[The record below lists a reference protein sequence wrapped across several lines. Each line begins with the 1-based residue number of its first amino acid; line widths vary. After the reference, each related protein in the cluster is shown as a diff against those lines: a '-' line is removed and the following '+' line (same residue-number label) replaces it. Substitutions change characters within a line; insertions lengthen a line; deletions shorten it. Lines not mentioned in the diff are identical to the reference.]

1 MNIRQHGPNLYQIER
16 RFPFSINAYLVRED
30 DGLTLID
37 TGIGGTAP
45 DILKAAQQLG
55 QPIRRIALTHAHG
68 DHVGSLDAL
77 RAALPE
83 AEISISGRDA
93 RLLAGDRTLDSGEP
107 PDKLRGGY
115 LVTQTRP
122 DRLLRAGDRVGSLRV
137 VASPGHT
144 PGHVA
149 FFDERGGDLIAGDA
163 LVTAGGP
170 HVAGVLHLRFP
181 ISPFATY
188 HRPLALDSARKLRD
202 LRPARL
208 AVGHGPVLE
217 RPAGAMARAIEE
229 AERRFGA
236 AGIRDSLSGRA
247 R

>member
-1 MNIRQHGPNLYQIER
+1 MNVRQHGPNLFQIER
-16 RFPFSINAYLVRED
+16 RFPFSINAYLVREE

-45 DILKAAQQLG
+45 AILGAARQLG
-55 QPIRRIALTHAHG
+55 QPIKRIALTHTHG

-77 RAALPE
+77 RAALPN
-83 AEISISGRDA
+83 AEISISARDA
-93 RLLAGDRTLDSGEP
+93 RLLAGDRSLDEGEP
-107 PDKLRGGY
+107 ADKLRGGF
-115 LVTQTRP
+115 VEVETQP
-122 DRLLRAGDRVGSLRV
+122 DRLLVDGDHVGSLLV

-163 LVTAGGP
+163 FVTAGGP
-170 HVAGVLHLRFP
+170 HVAGMLRPLFP

-188 HRPLALDSARKLRD
+188 HRPLALESARKLRD

-208 AVGHGPVLE
+208 AVGHGPVLAE
-217 RPAGAMARAIEE
+217 LVRAMDGAIRE
-229 AERRFGA
+229 AERSLLRAGPGA
-236 AGIRDSLSGRA
+236 VLR
-247 R
+247 